1 MAKKQERND
10 FYKVGAGNATIK
22 AARRRRPWTA
32 RRRQDVSRQ
41 ETDGEHVS
49 ADGQQLVG
57 SAKDVVGK
65 LLIVETVV
73 TDVSIMTNKMS
84 VVIMLTGGPS
94 PKTITRTDEV
104 ERRGVHAVRDLR
116 AVQGVRG
123 SCAGP
128 DV

>member
-22 AARRRRPWTA
+22 AAV
-32 RRRQDVSRQ
+32 DVGLGQ
-41 ETDGEHVS
+41 LGAVKMFLDKKLIVNTS
-49 ADGQQLVG
+49 APIGQQLLG

-73 TDVSIMTNKMS
+73 TDVSIMTNKLS

-94 PKTITRTDEV
+94 PKTIIRTDEV
-104 ERRGVHAVRDLR
+104 EDGESTLFETFVLFRE
-116 AVQGVRG
+116 
-123 SCAGP
+123 
-128 DV
+128 